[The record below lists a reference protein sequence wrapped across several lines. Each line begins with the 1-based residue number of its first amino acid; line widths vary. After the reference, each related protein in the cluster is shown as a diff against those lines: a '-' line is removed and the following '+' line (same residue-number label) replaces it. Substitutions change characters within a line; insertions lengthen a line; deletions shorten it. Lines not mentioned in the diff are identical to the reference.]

1 MPTLSPQQYLDAMI
15 RSRGYSAAT
24 YSTLSSAY
32 HNKPTPY
39 QLASYGVYVIN
50 LIRTSSIEGLHEVF
64 DVGLSPNACNA
75 HGESIVHNVCR
86 RCDVQVLDVLLQ
98 AGCEIQ
104 ISDDNGRTPLH
115 DACWAPEPNFPLVE
129 RLLERDIRLLYMA
142 DSHGH
147 LPLSYTRQDHWSEW
161 LQFLQSKKDLYWPRN
176 ASSDCSAA
184 PALTL
189 LEPHSRPIP
198 NPEESLSIQL
208 ALMVAG
214 GKIKPKEASLL
225 KLVEEE
231 SAPDDESDDDD
242 YDDDDDDYSESSY
255 DSDEDS
261 ESGYDCTEPETSL
274 ANDFESSWDV
284 KEMKEVLESLNSPI
298 KRPLVW

>member
-1 MPTLSPQQYLDAMI
+1 MI

-24 YSTLSSAY
+24 YSTLKGAY

-50 LIRTSSIEGLHEVF
+50 LIRNSNIEGLQEVL
-64 DVGLSPNACNA
+64 DAGLSPNACNA

-86 RCDVQVLDVLLQ
+86 RCDVQVLNVLLE

-129 RLLERDIRLLYMA
+129 KLLERDIRLLYMA

-147 LPLSYTRQDHWSEW
+147 LPLSYTRQDQWSEW
-161 LQFLQSKKDLYWPRN
+161 LQFLQSKKDMYWPRN
-176 ASSDCSAA
+176 TSSDSA
-184 PALTL
+184 PAMAL

-198 NPEESLSIQL
+198 NPENALSIQL

-214 GKIKPKEASLL
+214 GKLKPKEASLL
-225 KLVEEE
+225 KLLEEE
-231 SAPDDESDDDD
+231 SSPDDGSDDDD
-242 YDDDDDDYSESSY
+242 YDDEDSETSY

-261 ESGYDCTEPETSL
+261 ESNSDSDSTEPETSL
-274 ANDFESSWDV
+274 TNDFEASWDV
-284 KEMKEVLESLNSPI
+284 KEMNEVLESLDSPI